1 MHLQPRHSEETLLPT
16 QEVPLPVQKIGQMS
30 DFESSNQLIT
40 EPDLHPSPPNQGQKP
55 SRARRL
61 WRRAYLK
68 IKGEKAVEKINAN
81 ILNYGT
87 SELMD
92 GDKRYKANL
101 DELLTLKLNKKER
114 FRSADHEKRT
124 TWTRK
129 RWLFYPNSTFRQY
142 WNLVITGLM
151 LYVAIVAP
159 YRLAFMEDVYFDAWT
174 VFDLILNF
182 LFCIDIIINFFT
194 CDELPDGTIEDRQS
208 QIAIRYL
215 KKWFLIDLIS
225 SLPFNLLDF
234 AFETDQNRSG
244 NLNSVMR
251 LARLPRLYR
260 LFRLA
265 KIFKAIGH
273 YSQMQYTERLQGLF
287 HVNSRI
293 VKLMKFLTIVCF
305 CVHLMGCI
313 WFFTARVME
322 FEPDTWVVRC
332 GYIESPE
339 YEQYLAGVYW
349 AVTTMVTVGY
359 GDIAAK
365 TWLEIICAIIWMFVG
380 VGFYSFT
387 VGSLSSFLTSVDT
400 KESLLTAKMT
410 ALHEFAKETNISH
423 AARVKVRD
431 AVRYYNWKAGSVWT
445 NKHSLF
451 NDIPRSLQYEV
462 SLSMY
467 NGILKDL
474 QFFSH
479 KPPSFVLY
487 FLPLFKPL
495 SHLNATYLYKE
506 GEFADEMYFICKGR
520 VNLVLFPHEIAYKS
534 YLRGSY
540 IGEIEIVKQIR
551 RIDNA
556 QVCGNS
562 EFLSISRSDLR
573 GAMREFPVE
582 AKEIAELAHE
592 RCKKHTQ
599 SRLETIELL
608 KLKKEKGNL
617 QDLAGREKKS
627 CAKDSVEEEITAVDC
642 MKRSLSHRI
651 LTMEQ
656 EMTTVQE
663 EVNAVKEGLSNFQRE
678 LGALAGRIF
687 DNS

>member
-1 MHLQPRHSEETLLPT
+1 MQRKPRESGSSLLHPQHARIPVNQTAPILESESY
-16 QEVPLPVQKIGQMS
+16 Q
-30 DFESSNQLIT
+30 QLYT
-40 EPDLHPSPPNQGQKP
+40 EPDLPVPKVKTP

-68 IKGEKAVEKINAN
+68 IKGQKAVEKINAN

-92 GDKRYKANL
+92 GDKRYKSNL

-129 RWLFYPNSTFRQY
+129 RWLFYPSSRARQY
-142 WNLVITGLM
+142 WNLLITGLM
-151 LYVAIVAP
+151 LYVAIVSP
-159 YRLAFMEDVYFDAWT
+159 YRLAFMEDVYFDGWT
-174 VFDLILNF
+174 VFDFFLNF
-182 LFCIDIIINFFT
+182 IFCVDIIINFFT
-194 CDELPDGTIEDRQS
+194 CEELPDGTIEDRQS

-215 KKWFLIDLIS
+215 KKWFIVDLIS
-225 SLPFNLLDF
+225 SVPFNLLDLVL
-234 AFETDQNRSG
+234 EGEGNSK
-244 NLNSVMR
+244 NLNNAMR
-251 LARLPRLYR
+251 LARLPRLYK

-273 YSQMQYTERLQGLF
+273 YDQMRYSEKIQGFLQ
-287 HVNSRI
+287 VNSRM
-293 VKLMKFLTIVCF
+293 VKLSKFLIIVFF
-305 CVHLMGCI
+305 CVHLMGCL
-313 WFFTARVME
+313 WFFTAKVMD
-322 FEPDTWVVRC
+322 FEPDTWVVRY
-332 GYIESPE
+332 GYMESPR

-349 AVTTMVTVGY
+349 AVTTMVTVGF

-365 TWLEIICAIIWMFVG
+365 TSLEIICGIIWMFVG

-387 VGSLSSFLTSVDT
+387 VGSLSSFLTFVDT

-423 AARVKVRD
+423 EARIKVRD
-431 AVRYYNWKAGSVWT
+431 AVRYYNWKTGSVWT
-445 NKHSLF
+445 DKHSLF
-451 NDIPRSLQYEV
+451 NDIPHTLQYEV

-467 NGILKDL
+467 DGVLKDL
-474 QFFSH
+474 QFFAH

-495 SHLNATYLYKE
+495 SHPNATYLYKE

-520 VNLVLFPHEIAYKS
+520 VNLVLFPREIAYKS

-582 AKEIAELAHE
+582 AKEIANLSHE

-617 QDLAGREKKS
+617 QDFAGKEKKS
-627 CAKDSVEEEITAVDC
+627 CAKDSIIEEVTAGDC

-656 EMTTVQE
+656 EVTTVQE
-663 EVNAVKEGLSNFQRE
+663 EMRTLKDALRSFQTDLSTLSVRMLE
-678 LGALAGRIF
+678 KT
-687 DNS
+687 